1 MKIVFVIWLG
11 CLILSAYHVAILRNA
26 GIYPPKKDTACKGNK
41 VGNGMRAIF
50 CYLDHYAV
58 SWLKKAP
65 GMHPVLF

>member
-1 MKIVFVIWLG
+1 MVGLFDFDG
-11 CLILSAYHVAILRNA
+11 LSCSYFEKCRYLSTE
-26 GIYPPKKDTACKGNK
+26 KDTACKGNK

-65 GMHPVLF
+65 GMHPVLFLTC